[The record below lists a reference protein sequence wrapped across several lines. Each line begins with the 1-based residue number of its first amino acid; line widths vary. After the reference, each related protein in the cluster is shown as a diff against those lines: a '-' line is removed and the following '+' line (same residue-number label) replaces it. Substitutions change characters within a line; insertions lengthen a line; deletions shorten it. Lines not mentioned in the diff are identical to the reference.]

1 MFFPGVKWCTHQL
14 PQTHQV
20 MVQTGYTPIY
30 EDVWVPHPSPGG
42 GGVWGGGLA
51 TPARSIPPSP
61 VAILERPPPSPCADM
76 VGGGG
81 VWGRGGGGSLNSSLT
96 HSPFN
101 SSLINSARDHRIDER
116 DEGIAIMHPPP
127 SLTWSASDSPCYS
140 AMSIQTL
147 ASMPMQAVSS
157 KNSPGVVQGG
167 RQLHPVFSSAQ

>member
-1 MFFPGVKWCTHQL
+1 
-14 PQTHQV
+14 
-20 MVQTGYTPIY
+20 
-30 EDVWVPHPSPGG
+30 
-42 GGVWGGGLA
+42 
-51 TPARSIPPSP
+51 
-61 VAILERPPPSPCADM
+61 M

-147 ASMPMQAVSS
+147 ASCRCRQCHQRIPRVSCRE
-157 KNSPGVVQGG
+157 GG
-167 RQLHPVFSSAQ
+167 SYTRYSAAPNDAPTHDAQTHNTHCNTHCNTFDALTHPTREWVGPDCDTLHNTATHRNTLQHMHSHNHRDCIMSH